1 MKICSAVLDMKQA
14 DGETYLQI
22 MHSFISAKISTHL
35 TTCNDNEFSDNNVTN
50 KGKSDT
56 ILVISGK

>member
-1 MKICSAVLDMKQA
+1 MKQA

-22 MHSFISAKISTHL
+22 MHPFISVIISIHL
-35 TTCNDNEFSDNNVTN
+35 TICNDNELSNNNVAN